1 MKVAICYSGM
11 LRGFEDF
18 IQNHI
23 DYLISKHDCDIYL
36 NFWDV
41 FGYGLQPYS
50 KYTTKNHYRFT
61 GFHGENKSKI
71 EIVPIIESDL
81 IDDGTKNRII
91 EKLKPKDY
99 IFDSFSTMEPFFQE
113 KEKYFIN
120 KWEIKIEDGVQ
131 FPVLLMMNVMGMY
144 YRIYKCGEMVK
155 NSGIE
160 YDVVL
165 RNRTDTLFTDNVIL
179 QKPEKNTIYTN
190 SIQSWTEA
198 VNDTFLYGDMDVMF
212 NYHKLYL
219 NLFSMWEEIP
229 VWNSSEHFLY
239 KYLIKNNININSDF
253 TMSTHSEGSYKIKKI
268 K

>member
-61 GFHGENKSKI
+61 GFHGENKNKI

-81 IDDGTKNRII
+81 IDDETKNRII
-91 EKLKPKDY
+91 EKLKPKDH

-120 KWEIKIEDGVQ
+120 KWEIKTEDDVQ

-144 YRIYKCGEMVK
+144 YRIYKCSEMVK

-212 NYHKLYL
+212 NYQKLYL

-229 VWNSSEHFLY
+229 VWNSAEHFLY

-253 TMSTHSEGSYKIKKI
+253 TMSTHSESSYKIKKI